1 MESVTI
7 YLGSR
12 CNLNCAYC
20 HRVPDEKEPVIS
32 DELLD
37 YIRNKGANIAVKFI
51 GGEPTLYMRQIRK
64 VTNIAPLARYSVVTN
79 GVGLSRYLDFFRRYR
94 FLVCISYDGR
104 KESLRGFDPFTAL
117 VNYPWIAVS
126 TTIYHGNTDL
136 HAIIRNFA
144 EKERII
150 GRRLSFFPHI
160 MHVTDE
166 RNRKYALTKEDA
178 DSYVSQYKEMVGRYL
193 EDRYRYGVVNIRYEG
208 MFQALLKRYE
218 HPFSFGETYCVNR
231 DVKKCDAKGRLFSCL
246 YIRDEELGQ
255 DNWQETQQGILKK
268 NFPRCQ
274 SCDVYD
280 MCGGACIKSRMHDI
294 ECRIYRN
301 LYSWFKEEYPKW
313 KRMR

>member
-231 DVKKCDAKGRLFSCL
+231 DVKKCDAEGRLFSCL
-246 YIRDEELGQ
+246 YIRNEELGQ
-255 DNWQETQQGILKK
+255 DNWQETQQGILQR

>member
-12 CNLNCAYC
+12 CNLKCAYC

-32 DELLD
+32 DALLD

-126 TTIYHGNTDL
+126 TTIYRGNTDL

-178 DSYVSQYKEMVGRYL
+178 DSYISQYKEMVGRYL

-208 MFQALLKRYE
+208 MFQALFKRYE

-231 DVKKCDAKGRLFSCL
+231 DVKKCDAEGRLFSCL

-255 DNWQETQQGILKK
+255 DNWQETQRGILQR

>member
-7 YLGSR
+7 YLGSK

-178 DSYVSQYKEMVGRYL
+178 DSYISQYKEMVGRYL

-208 MFQALLKRYE
+208 MFQALVKRYE

-231 DVKKCDAKGRLFSCL
+231 DVKKCDAEGRLFSCL
-246 YIRDEELGQ
+246 YIRDEELVQG
-255 DNWQETQQGILKK
+255 NWQETQQGILQR

>member
-7 YLGSR
+7 YLGSK

-178 DSYVSQYKEMVGRYL
+178 DSYISQYKEMVGRYL

-208 MFQALLKRYE
+208 MFQALVKRYE

-231 DVKKCDAKGRLFSCL
+231 DVKKCDAEGRLFSCL

-255 DNWQETQQGILKK
+255 DNWQETQQGILQR

>member
-231 DVKKCDAKGRLFSCL
+231 DVKKCDAEGRLFSCL
-246 YIRDEELGQ
+246 YIRNEELGQ